1 MSPIAEWEVKAI
13 RYGAAFLWYMAKMGM
28 NTMSV
33 MMREWV
39 GPRCLM
45 NGIRRSISGRME
57 SVRAKGM
64 LSSVFNSFAEVLL
77 KRYPG
82 ARWPTANDLFS
93 SCCRE
98 KRLDSLIRFIAMA

>member
-1 MSPIAEWEVKAI
+1 VSPIAEWEAKAI

-39 GPRCLM
+39 GPRCSIYGL
-45 NGIRRSISGRME
+45 NKRSISGMTE

-64 LSSVFNSFAEVLL
+64 LSSVFNSLDDALL
-77 KRYPG
+77 KRYPR

-93 SCCRE
+93 SRY
-98 KRLDSLIRFIAMA
+98 